1 MENLSLFVF
10 LQYISALCL
19 FRYKGETLCFSN
31 NLNPMLQKSGKPSSE
46 QEQEIERL
54 NIQSKTWEPDA
65 QFLLDKIGVHH
76 VILNAIE
83 AF

>member
-1 MENLSLFVF
+1 
-10 LQYISALCL
+10 
-19 FRYKGETLCFSN
+19 
-31 NLNPMLQKSGKPSSE
+31 MLQKSGKPSSE